1 MTGEAMGMDLLATAT
16 GGEARAGALGGEEI
30 KEEIGDTG
38 IVGLVRGAGKGW
50 ILDGDKDEA

>member
-1 MTGEAMGMDLLATAT
+1 MGMDLLATAI
-16 GGEARAGALGGEEI
+16 GGEARAGTLGGEEI

>member
-1 MTGEAMGMDLLATAT
+1 MGIDLLATAI

-30 KEEIGDTG
+30 KVEEIGDTG

-50 ILDGDKDEA
+50 ILDGDKDKA